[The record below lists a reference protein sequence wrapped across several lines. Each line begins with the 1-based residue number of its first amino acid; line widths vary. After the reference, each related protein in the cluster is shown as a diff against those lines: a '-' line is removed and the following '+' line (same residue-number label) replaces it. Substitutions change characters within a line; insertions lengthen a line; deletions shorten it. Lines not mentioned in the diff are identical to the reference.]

1 MSEAVHRIPQYK
13 IKITEKSLVARNVFF
28 ANKKEI
34 LVLKKRESR

>member
-13 IKITEKSLVARNVFF
+13 IKITEKSLVARNAFC

-34 LVLKKRESR
+34 VVPKKNESR